1 MSGISFTQTAQSV
14 AQNLTI
20 TTLPTRSRAA
30 MRSPCSETKVT
41 SGAGCGCPQPPSDR
55 HAARTARMRPR
66 GRGTMRRILSGLALL
81 VISTHAAAG
90 LEDITQ
96 TEAVRALR
104 QALNDGSLAAVAKLG
119 VENGFFG
126 NSKVRIPLP
135 PSLQKVERGLRA
147 FGMKREADEL
157 VLAMNRAAEAAVP
170 EAKALLTDAVRKM
183 TVQDAKKIL
192 SGGDTA
198 ATDYFRRSTEKQ
210 LTQRFLPVV
219 KRATDRVDLA
229 QKYNAVA
236 GRGLALGLIEEEE
249 ASIERYVTDKALD
262 GLYFMIG
269 EQEKAF
275 RKDPVRA
282 SSDIVR
288 RVFGAMR

>member
-1 MSGISFTQTAQSV
+1 
-14 AQNLTI
+14 
-20 TTLPTRSRAA
+20 
-30 MRSPCSETKVT
+30 
-41 SGAGCGCPQPPSDR
+41 
-55 HAARTARMRPR
+55 
-66 GRGTMRRILSGLALL
+66 MRRILSGLALL
-81 VISTHAAAG
+81 VISAHAAAG

-104 QALNDGSLAAVAKLG
+104 QALNEGSLAAVARLG

-135 PSLQKVERGLRA
+135 PSLKRVERGLRA

-170 EAKALLTDAVRKM
+170 EAKHLLADAVRKM

-192 SGGDTA
+192 TGGDTA
-198 ATDYFRRSTEKQ
+198 ATEYFRRSTEKQ

-236 GRGLALGLIEEEE
+236 GQGLAFGLIEEEE
-249 ASIERYVTDKALD
+249 ASIERFVTDKALD

-275 RKDPVRA
+275 RKDPVR
-282 SSDIVR
+282 SSSEIVR
-288 RVFGAMR
+288 KVFEAMR

>member
-1 MSGISFTQTAQSV
+1 M
-14 AQNLTI
+14 
-20 TTLPTRSRAA
+20 
-30 MRSPCSETKVT
+30 K
-41 SGAGCGCPQPPSDR
+41 
-55 HAARTARMRPR
+55 
-66 GRGTMRRILSGLALL
+66 RILSGLALL
-81 VISTHAAAG
+81 VISVHAMAG
-90 LEDITQ
+90 LEDITNA
-96 TEAVRALR
+96 EAVRGLR
-104 QALNDGSLAAVAKLG
+104 QALNEGSLAAVAKLG

-126 NSKVRIPLP
+126 NPRVKIPLP
-135 PSLQKVERGLRA
+135 PSLQRVERGLRV

-170 EAKALLTDAVRKM
+170 EAKQLLADAVKKM
-183 TVQDAKKIL
+183 TIQDAKGIL

-198 ATDYFRRSTEKQ
+198 ATDYFKRT
-210 LTQRFLPVV
+210 TQGPLAHRFLPVV
-219 KRATDRVDLA
+219 KRATDRVDLG

-236 GRGLALGLIEEEE
+236 EQGLALGLIEEEE
-249 ASIERYVTDKALD
+249 ASIERYVTTKTLD

-288 RVFGAMR
+288 RVFGAISR

>member
-1 MSGISFTQTAQSV
+1 
-14 AQNLTI
+14 
-20 TTLPTRSRAA
+20 
-30 MRSPCSETKVT
+30 MR
-41 SGAGCGCPQPPSDR
+41 
-55 HAARTARMRPR
+55 H
-66 GRGTMRRILSGLALL
+66 ILSGLALL
-81 VISTHAAAG
+81 VISAHATAG

-104 QALNDGSLAAVAKLG
+104 QALNEGSLAAIAQLG

-126 NSKVRIPLP
+126 NSQVRIPLP
-135 PSLQKVERGLRA
+135 PSLKRAERGLRA
-147 FGMKREADEL
+147 FGMRREADEL
-157 VLAMNRAAEAAVP
+157 VLAMNRAAEAAMP
-170 EAKALLTDAVRKM
+170 EARQLLSDAVRKM

-192 SGGDTA
+192 NGGDTA
-198 ATDYFRRSTEKQ
+198 ATDYFRRSTESQ

-219 KRATDRVDLA
+219 RRATDRVDLA

-236 GRGLALGLIEEEE
+236 GQGLAFGLIEEEE
-249 ASIERYVTDKALD
+249 ASIERYVTGKALD

-282 SSDIVR
+282 SSEIVR
-288 RVFGAMR
+288 KVFEAMR